1 MCATDTDY
9 EKRLP
14 YAFLEDISVRFINSL
29 GPLVDQAQ
37 GELSLN
43 DKFLPILKKQIVF
56 MNLHNLNLQEFF
68 NKNPSSDNISHVRNQ
83 LDDVKVVM
91 LDNIDRLFDREQ
103 QMYQIIGKTDQLN
116 QEAFQF
122 KKGAVT
128 LKKNLFWKRV
138 RCTCYIIII
147 LLVCFINIYT

>member
-1 MCATDTDY
+1 
-9 EKRLP
+9 
-14 YAFLEDISVRFINSL
+14 
-29 GPLVDQAQ
+29 
-37 GELSLN
+37 
-43 DKFLPILKKQIVF
+43 
-56 MNLHNLNLQEFF
+56 
-68 NKNPSSDNISHVRNQ
+68 
-83 LDDVKVVM
+83 M

-147 LLVCFINIYT
+147 LLVCFIFILKIDCCCLYCYSSMRRFQIREMYSTIEFKII

>member
-1 MCATDTDY
+1 
-9 EKRLP
+9 
-14 YAFLEDISVRFINSL
+14 
-29 GPLVDQAQ
+29 
-37 GELSLN
+37 
-43 DKFLPILKKQIVF
+43 
-56 MNLHNLNLQEFF
+56 
-68 NKNPSSDNISHVRNQ
+68 
-83 LDDVKVVM
+83 M

-147 LLVCFINIYT
+147 LLVCFINIYTENRLLLLVLLFLYAEVSNSRNVFHNRI